1 MREKKML
8 VLLMMLALGGML
20 AACGDGGGK
29 HEDADADADVP
40 TDDVQPDDVQ
50 PDDVQPDDVQ
60 PDDVQPDDVQPDD
73 AVEEDVVEEDAPA
86 TAQVS
91 GRVWL
96 YVPSVGTYATNPQS
110 GATVIAEAAS
120 LTPVADYT
128 VTTANAGCDTWWSSG
143 TPFDCGEFLI
153 DDIPHGT
160 QMILRARHTETTYP
174 ETLSRIF
181 NVDDAGHEVLVLV
194 DPELITGLM
203 TAWGYTLNAEDGCV
217 VGLLVRNVNPDPVYE
232 PTGTDTC
239 PGDETKCE
247 LYGFV
252 GNATV
257 AVEPM
262 PDCLDCMQTV
272 YFDSADYTSTARTST
287 DPAQSLFFIANVPP
301 LGVSEPY
308 TLTVTSGTDSFAPV
322 TFAVEAGNITYLLIL
337 PVPGD

>member
-20 AACGDGGGK
+20 AACDDGGGK
-29 HEDADADADVP
+29 NEDADADVP
-40 TDDVQPDDVQ
+40 TDDVQHDDVQVDDVQPDDVQ

-60 PDDVQPDDVQPDD
+60 PDDVQPDDV
-73 AVEEDVVEEDAPA
+73 VEEDAPT

-96 YVPSVGTYATNPQS
+96 YTPMMATQYSTNPQP

-128 VTTANAGCDTWWSSG
+128 VTTSDAGCDDWWSTG
-143 TPFDCGEFLI
+143 EPFDCGEFLI

-203 TAWGYTLNAEDGCV
+203 TEWGYDLNEEDGCV
-217 VGLLVRNVNPDPVYE
+217 VGILVSNVNPDPVYD
-232 PTGTDTC
+232 PAGTDTC
-239 PGDETKCE
+239 PGDPTQCE
-247 LYGFV
+247 LYGFI

-257 AVEPM
+257 AIDPVPTCT
-262 PDCLDCMQTV
+262 DCNQLV

-301 LGVSEPY
+301 LGVDDPY
-308 TLTVTSGTDSFAPV
+308 TLTVTHGTSTFTPV
-322 TFAVEAGNITYLLIL
+322 TFAVEAGNITYLLII
-337 PVPGD
+337 PTAG